1 MEATLLDLLSLLIRW
16 LHVITGIAWIGAS
29 FYFIWLDNSLQTPPD
44 WKAEQGIKGD
54 LWAFHGGGVYEV
66 AKYSAAPPRMPETLH
81 WFYWEAYSTWI
92 TGMLLLLVV
101 YYVQADSYL
110 VSADSPVSG
119 SGAAIGLSLL
129 LIALAVGFYEVLIRS
144 GIAERGLPL
153 LALGFVVL
161 CAYSYGLTQ
170 LFSDRAAYI
179 HLGIALGSIMVGNV
193 FLGIIPAQRGFVKQI
208 EAGEEPDTLPLAQA
222 KLRSTH
228 NNYMTLPVLFCMISN
243 HYPLLYGHR
252 YNWLILVAVVIIT
265 GSARKYFNLKHQ
277 GIRKPEI
284 LVGCASAFAA
294 LMLALILDARP
305 ATTRPDTVVPDDSVA
320 MALVAEHCTVCHAKA
335 PSHPAFAAAPGGMIL
350 QTREDAVALADRAL
364 VAVGTNYMPLANMTG
379 MSEEQRQTLLDWLG
393 SLK

>member
-1 MEATLLDLLSLLIRW
+1 MEATLLDLLGLVIRW

-29 FYFIWLDNSLQTPPD
+29 FYFIWLDNSLEPPPA

-66 AKYSAAPPRMPETLH
+66 AKYAAAPPAMPKTLH

-101 YYVQADSYL
+101 YYIKADSFL
-110 VSADSPVSG
+110 VSGDSPVQG
-119 SGAAIGLSLL
+119 SAATVGASLL
-129 LIALAVGFYEVLIRS
+129 CIALAVGFYELLIRS
-144 GIAERGLPL
+144 GLAARGGL
-153 LALGFVVL
+153 LLSLSFVALCGY
-161 CAYSYGLTQ
+161 CYGLTV

-193 FLGIIPAQRGFVKQI
+193 FLGIIPAQRGFVRQI
-208 EAGEEPDTLPLAQA
+208 EAGEEPDTAPLAEA

-252 YNWLILVAVVIIT
+252 YNWLILVAVVLIT
-265 GSARKYFNLKHQ
+265 GTARKYFNLRHQ
-277 GIRKPEI
+277 GIQKPGI

-294 LMLALILDARP
+294 LMLALALDARP
-305 ATTRPDTVVPDDSVA
+305 HAAPDAAVPDDSVA
-320 MALVAEHCTVCHAKA
+320 LALVAQHCTVCHAEN

-350 QTREDAVALADRAL
+350 ENRADVAALADRAV
-364 VAVGTNYMPLANMTG
+364 VAVSSNYMPLANMTG
-379 MSEEQRQTLLDWLG
+379 MTDEQRQGLVAWLRTLQ
-393 SLK
+393 